1 MAILSVE
8 ENTGFHCRSILTQIA
23 KNGQSRAKM
32 SAETARDD
40 TASQRVLMHDQV

>member
-1 MAILSVE
+1 VE
-8 ENTGFHCRSILTQIA
+8 EGAVDTQG
-23 KNGQSRAKM
+23 KEETSRRLASVHKM